1 MFPIVNSQN
10 ISKRFGFFAWKLWAY
25 SPISSAFHFR
35 YSGPLL
41 EETVMTKA
49 LDEGPKS
56 VELTKVIEWAT
67 TELSAFYGIE
77 DHVNA
82 ISGYCFKWQK
92 SIILG
97 ID

>member
-10 ISKRFGFFAWKLWAY
+10 ISKRFGFLPGSWAY

-67 TELSAFYGIE
+67 TELSGFYG
-77 DHVNA
+77 NRR
-82 ISGYCFKWQK
+82 SC
-92 SIILG
+92 
-97 ID
+97 